1 MNKKKFILMLFTS
14 IIMTCL
20 LFLSNSPNIYGMNN
34 LIHSNSWYWIIILII
49 FYKVTESIT
58 KIKNKRLLIL
68 SLIIGSILST
78 LDVIGYYFSNY
89 VLSNIPLNITRI
101 IFILSRF
108 IVNTYIF
115 TTVISNLY
123 MMIENYNIKEDKE
136 SKINI
141 FYFLFWILHFKHI

>member
-68 SLIIGSILST
+68 SLIIGSKKS
-78 LDVIGYYFSNY
+78 
-89 VLSNIPLNITRI
+89 LN
-101 IFILSRF
+101 LCQ
-108 IVNTYIF
+108 
-115 TTVISNLY
+115 
-123 MMIENYNIKEDKE
+123 
-136 SKINI
+136 KI
-141 FYFLFWILHFKHI
+141 